1 MKTKKS
7 GYVEDPI
14 EAALLLEGDPKFS
27 DEELDKHLVSRAQAR
42 RQLIQER
49 DRQRRCQHELRFR
62 LVDDSGKIKD
72 VYCTKK
78 SCMFVWHP
86 DTQREFVVIHLPDE
100 PPKAGINPTAMSY
113 EDAVKMAREQKRA
126 FSSRRRAVKSL
137 VKHFLK

>member
-14 EAALLLEGDPKFS
+14 EAAMLLEGDPKFS
-27 DEELDKHLVSRAQAR
+27 DEELEKHLVPRAQAR
-42 RQLIQER
+42 RQRVQER

-62 LVDDSGKIKD
+62 RVDDDSGIMD

-100 PPKAGINPTAMSY
+100 PPKAGINPTGMSY
-113 EDAVKMAREQKRA
+113 EDAVKMAREQKRE
-126 FSSRRRAVKSL
+126 FRRQRHAAKTITN
-137 VKHFLK
+137 FLK